1 MVKIRLRRMGA
12 KKVPSYRLVVA
23 DSRMPRDGRFIESIG
38 YYNPTREPVVIEIEE
53 EKALTW
59 LNQGAQA
66 SETVIRLFKQT
77 GIWDKFI
84 ALKGKD
90 KEAVQA

>member
-12 KKVPSYRLVVA
+12 KKAPSYRLVVA

-53 EKALTW
+53 DKALAW
-59 LNQGAQA
+59 LKQGAQA
-66 SETVIRLFKQT
+66 SDTVLRLFKQT
-77 GIWDKFI
+77 GVWDKFVASKGQDEE
-84 ALKGKD
+84 AL
-90 KEAVQA
+90 QA

>member
-12 KKVPSYRLVVA
+12 KKAPSYRLVVA

-53 EKALTW
+53 EKALSW
-59 LNQGAQA
+59 LKQGAQA
-66 SETVIRLFKQT
+66 SDTVIRLFKQT
-77 GIWDKFI
+77 GIWDKFM

-90 KEAVQA
+90 KEALQV

>member
-12 KKVPSYRLVVA
+12 KKAPSYRLVVA
-23 DSRMPRDGRFIESIG
+23 DSRMPRDGRFIEAIG

-53 EKALTW
+53 EKALSW
-59 LNQGAQA
+59 LRQGAQA
-66 SETVIRLFKQT
+66 SDTVIRLLKQA
-77 GIWDKFI
+77 GIWDKFM

-90 KEAVQA
+90 KEALQA